1 MKVSKHERSVCA
13 IFVALNNVLSK
24 NFKHQNCNFLQLFS
38 NTKYVPINIDL
49 YMKQLN
55 RIVTKNC
62 IMLPC
67 LNKKRAY
74 FGKNLLKIGE
84 CKKDMRFD

>member
-49 YMKQLN
+49 YMK
-55 RIVTKNC
+55 
-62 IMLPC
+62 
-67 LNKKRAY
+67 
-74 FGKNLLKIGE
+74 
-84 CKKDMRFD
+84 